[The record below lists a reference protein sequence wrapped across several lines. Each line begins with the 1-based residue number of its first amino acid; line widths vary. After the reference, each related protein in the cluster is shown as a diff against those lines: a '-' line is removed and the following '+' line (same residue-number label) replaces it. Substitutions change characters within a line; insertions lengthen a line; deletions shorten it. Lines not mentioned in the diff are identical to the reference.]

1 MKRRA
6 AIYAKEEDRPV
17 PVLYDID
24 FLLGVHDLCRMGAL
38 RFKREPDGEFLDNDP
53 VFPIPSWT
61 KVRELQHSAKL
72 IESDADTA
80 GIGKWLAVLMAPG
93 SSLGGARPRANIM
106 DMDGHPWIAK
116 FPSRNDT
123 INKGAWEYLAYRLAI
138 KAG

>member
-1 MKRRA
+1 MHKVDTYRTGR
-6 AIYAKEEDRPV
+6 
-17 PVLYDID
+17 YDID
-24 FLLGVHDLCRMGAL
+24 FLLGVHDFCRMGAL

-53 VFPIPSWT
+53 VSPTPPWAN
-61 KVRELQHSAKL
+61 VRELQHSAKL

-80 GIGKWLAVLMAPG
+80 EIEKWLAVLMAPG

-123 INKGAWEYLAYRLAI
+123 INKGDWEYLAYRLAI